1 MKKRGTGDVTRR
13 RKIPQD
19 RLLGILLAGIGRHI
33 DDTNLLREQI
43 KIRPSSGEP
52 NWEVSLGHTP
62 RPAAAEAFRKA
73 RSTVRALYDVD
84 DVNLQV
90 FMPPRLET
98 DHFCTAELK
107 VGAAAADHQHN
118 AARFKR
124 AVAAIIRMSDKLAR
138 LPPAPVP

>member
-52 NWEVSLGHTP
+52 NS
-62 RPAAAEAFRKA
+62 K
-73 RSTVRALYDVD
+73 VRAY
-84 DVNLQV
+84 
-90 FMPPRLET
+90 P
-98 DHFCTAELK
+98 TACC
-107 VGAAAADHQHN
+107 G
-118 AARFKR
+118 
-124 AVAAIIRMSDKLAR
+124 
-138 LPPAPVP
+138 